1 METRAEFGG
10 EVRGEVRE
18 ETPILFIGGAA
29 PVGMQN

>member
-18 ETPILFIGGAA
+18 ETPILF
-29 PVGMQN
+29 GMQQLH